1 MPGVRRHPSLDGA
14 ETTREH
20 KVPAG
25 SVKPGWKEPAHA
37 FAMKE
42 LFRTND
48 AVRLSWAEALLAAA
62 GIAAVVLDTH
72 TSILEGSIGAIQR
85 RLMVPDA
92 DLARARVLLKE
103 RGGLKD
109 RV

>member
-72 TSILEGSIGAIQR
+72 TSILEGSIGAIPR
-85 RLMVPDA
+85 RLMVEERNH
-92 DLARARVLLKE
+92 ARARTLLADAE
-103 RGGLKD
+103 GAA
-109 RV
+109 